1 MFSDR
6 AADGSG
12 MDYDERDDQE
22 YDDDMSGSGH
32 MRKSILILSF
42 IIFLIS
48 FLYLFNLLISL
59 LDFFCLIKIFFHQ
72 FIEFNLIIFFLF
84 VFLATI
90 EDVPTVSGE
99 APEITPGE
107 PKASAGS
114 RISFVSSFVLLAA
127 IIVISFKQC

>member
-59 LDFFCLIKIFFHQ
+59 LDFFLFH
-72 FIEFNLIIFFLF
+72 
-84 VFLATI
+84 
-90 EDVPTVSGE
+90 
-99 APEITPGE
+99 
-107 PKASAGS
+107 
-114 RISFVSSFVLLAA
+114 
-127 IIVISFKQC
+127 